1 MSEAAYG
8 DASALH
14 ARRCAGRAPRVFPR
28 CRLGFSQMSSAALPG
43 AHAGA
48 DASSA
53 RAETRPRRRRGR
65 PFRTGTWTRRRRCR
79 ANANATL
86 RPTSVSS
93 PSAVCDELRARPGSF
108 ARRLHGGGGGG
119 VRGLLP
125 SKAQSRTRAL
135 ASAPAWWSPYA
146 FAARM
151 TLAFS
156 FSASAGSAPGGGS
169 FGRGW
174 SRGLAGPRR
183 RGRGRAAGGEADGA
197 SRGCTRESWIRD
209 SGVAFGRVV
218 ARDGGREDRLSA
230 RGRASRMGRSPG
242 AARQPRASGRARKG
256 VERRGTR
263 DRDTH
268 ARTIVIGRS
277 VSRAR
282 AATGT
287 EGADGTRDG
296 CARLGTCASRRL
308 FVW

>member
-1 MSEAAYG
+1 M
-8 DASALH
+8 
-14 ARRCAGRAPRVFPR
+14 RRRTG
-28 CRLGFSQMSSAALPG
+28 
-43 AHAGA
+43 
-48 DASSA
+48 
-53 RAETRPRRRRGR
+53 TRPRSTRVAFRSGERRGFFPDAVSVFPDVESGASRGPRGRGRVERARRPVRGGDGGDRSGRGRGRVDTGVARTRTRRSVRRRS
-65 PFRTGTWTRRRRCR
+65 RRDWR
-79 ANANATL
+79 
-86 RPTSVSS
+86 
-93 PSAVCDELRARPGSF
+93 F
-108 ARRLHGGGGGG
+108 ARATSRFVRAGG

-156 FSASAGSAPGGGS
+156 FSASAGLGAGGGG
-169 FGRGW
+169 FGGGGVVAGFGGTETTRTRARRGRRSGW
-174 SRGLAGPRR
+174 CVPRVHARIVDSRFGCRVRSRR
-183 RGRGRAAGGEADGA
+183 RGGWGARRPSWRAGA
-197 SRGCTRESWIRD
+197 RLGWVVPP
-209 SGVAFGRVV
+209 GVPNRARV
-218 ARDGGREDRLSA
+218 DA
-230 RGRASRMGRSPG
+230 RG
-242 AARQPRASGRARKG
+242 KG

>member
-8 DASALH
+8 DASAPS
-14 ARRCAGRAPRVFPR
+14 ARRVPLGRAPRV

-53 RAETRPRRRRGR
+53 RGDPSEEETGETVPDGDVD
-65 PFRTGTWTRRRRCR
+65 
-79 ANANATL
+79 AS
-86 RPTSVSS
+86 TSVSRERERDA
-93 PSAVCDELRARPGSF
+93 PSDVGLVAIGGLRALRARVPVRS
-108 ARRLHGGGGGG
+108 RGG

-197 SRGCTRESWIRD
+197 SRGARANRGFAIRV
-209 SGVAFGRVV
+209 SRSVASSRGM
-218 ARDGGREDRLSA
+218 GGAKTVMA

-242 AARQPRASGRARKG
+242 GAQPRASGRARGKG